1 MPLYIG
7 IKREILST
15 TTCTIFQSCYALRR
29 ILVRFVW
36 KALSVSNK
44 LTQDRKIKL
53 WRCPLDEI
61 VFHKRL
67 TSLRKRNHE
76 RIYLLIHALHL
87 KRSNFHAFSFTRHA
101 NSFMTNDSVYAD
113 KLQLTK
119 LRDPQKEAQR
129 STWQC
134 VARCGLPTDHVT
146 TRSRFSSISRL
157 RLSLLLPLFSDRI
170 SYRLP
175 TIACLPNVFS
185 KIQAFFFVFVFFPSL
200 NRRASRGWSNRFV
213 YATVIE
219 RIHYCF
225 IFVERRTSNEQ
236 IIL

>member
-1 MPLYIG
+1 MCVGRNCFSQKTYIF
-7 IKREILST
+7 ET
-15 TTCTIFQSCYALRR
+15 
-29 ILVRFVW
+29 
-36 KALSVSNK
+36 
-44 LTQDRKIKL
+44 
-53 WRCPLDEI
+53 
-61 VFHKRL
+61 
-67 TSLRKRNHE
+67 RKRNHE

-157 RLSLLLPLFSDRI
+157 RLSLLLPPFSDRV

-185 KIQAFFFVFVFFPSL
+185 KIQAFFFFFVFFPSL